1 VVRSF
6 RNGVLTVRLAGGGTK
21 TGDVTDST
29 KLTCEAKRSKRR
41 KARGRLARVAAETNP
56 GEDPGAADGTADD
69 TADDPADNTGDDSAD
84 NTGDDSGDDTGNGAD
99 DPGLVG
105 PEHFAKGRVCSTA
118 KLRRGM
124 RIKAAKLGS
133 GPSGA
138 VWARVALLRR

>member
-1 VVRSF
+1 M
-6 RNGVLTVRLAGGGTK
+6 
-21 TGDVTDST
+21 
-29 KLTCEAKRSKRR
+29 
-41 KARGRLARVAAETNP
+41 AAETNP
-56 GEDPGAADGTADD
+56 GDDPGTADGTADD

-84 NTGDDSGDDTGNGAD
+84 NTGDDTADDTGNGAD

-105 PEHFAKGRVCSTA
+105 PQHFAKGRVCSTA